1 MKQASIDVLGQVDA
15 TVRTGFTKPF
25 EHFSAPAHIIQEKC
39 LKFELRV
46 RHVINLRN
54 KGKCVE
60 RASYKFML
68 PQTLSILLLFSFTTH
83 PRGGGRT
90 TYFKFIVHCEEII
103 ASSSA
108 DLPPPPT
115 LGPQPP
121 STFAQILDIF
131 TKLKSYIH

>member
-39 LKFELRV
+39 LKFELRF

-68 PQTLSILLLFSFTTH
+68 PQTLSIFLLFSFTTH
-83 PRGGGRT
+83 PRGSGT
-90 TYFKFIVHCEEII
+90 TYLKFIVHCEEII
-103 ASSSA
+103 AASSA
-108 DLPPPPT
+108 DLRPPT